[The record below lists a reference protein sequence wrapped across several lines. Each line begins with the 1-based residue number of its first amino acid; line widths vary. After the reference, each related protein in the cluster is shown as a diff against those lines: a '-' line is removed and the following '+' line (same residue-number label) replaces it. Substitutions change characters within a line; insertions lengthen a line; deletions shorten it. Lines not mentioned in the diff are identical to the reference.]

1 MRQVT
6 EFGRKVVTATENRKA
21 TSILRSPPS
30 QEVEKLESRV
40 ASKLKKKMNNNYMND
55 DLRY

>member
-1 MRQVT
+1 MT
-6 EFGRKVVTATENRKA
+6 EFGSKVVTVTENRKA

-40 ASKLKKKMNNNYMND
+40 ASKLKKKMNNYMND
-55 DLRY
+55 DLLY

>member
-6 EFGRKVVTATENRKA
+6 EFGSKVVTATENRKA
-21 TSILRSPPS
+21 TSILKSPPS

-40 ASKLKKKMNNNYMND
+40 AYKLKKKMNNYMND